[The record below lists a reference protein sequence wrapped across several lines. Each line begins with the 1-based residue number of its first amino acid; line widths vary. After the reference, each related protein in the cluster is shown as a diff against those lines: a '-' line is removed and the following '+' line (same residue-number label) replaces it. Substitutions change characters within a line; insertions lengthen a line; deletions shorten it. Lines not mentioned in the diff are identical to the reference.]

1 MPDAKVFLDTNIL
14 LYLHDQKDGA
24 KARTAEAWLR
34 TLIAQ
39 QRACLNL
46 QVLNEAASAMLR
58 KSWFDRT
65 DQVFAIIDDL
75 AELGDTPIGWAE
87 VEIARLLHAHLGYSW
102 WDCLLLASA
111 LEMGCTLFLSEDLQD
126 GQRIAAVTPDQS
138 LTIVN
143 PFAHSPEQI
152 LS

>member
-58 KSWFDRT
+58 KSWFDRP

-126 GQRIAAVTPDQS
+126 DQHIAVTPDQS

>member
-1 MPDAKVFLDTNIL
+1 
-14 LYLHDQKDGA
+14 
-24 KARTAEAWLR
+24 
-34 TLIAQ
+34 
-39 QRACLNL
+39 
-46 QVLNEAASAMLR
+46 MLR
-58 KSWFDRT
+58 KSWFDRP

-102 WDCLLLASA
+102 WDCLLVASA
-111 LEMGCTLFLSEDLQD
+111 LKLGCTFFLSEDLQD
-126 GQRIAAVTPDQS
+126 GQRIAVTTDQS